1 MIASDVQIDSPPDDT
16 LEAVLALATASLFG
30 EATPEEIARLE
41 QLVVSDDRACRA
53 YVDAMLDSRSLH
65 NWSSHAAQEESPV
78 PASPVL
84 GFLGSFLDS
93 AWQGTT
99 GYFADHPGVFS
110 YMVATVFFAVAALV
124 ASHVYMTEYQG
135 QGQGEYVNRH
145 GVPSAPSAPRMV
157 KHDPGPAIVSVGR
170 ITGMVDCHWVD
181 DQIAPIHDRVMQGA
195 KFELASGLMEITYK
209 TGARVI
215 LQGPCTYTA
224 ESAAGGYLSLGK
236 LTARVE
242 SRSRLPSGTS
252 RFRLPDGTSSG
263 TSISRL
269 PSGTSPTDRNATKSR
284 PAGGTY
290 FAVRTPTATVTDLGT
305 EFGVEVDGRSGNTI
319 SHVFQGKVKVVTMA
333 AGSQPSSEVVLG
345 ENQSARVEKSNAG
358 APSIIT
364 QNIAVKPGQFA
375 RADVLRELSL
385 KQFRRWQ
392 RFSEELR
399 RRDDLL
405 AYYDFQR
412 DADNPRDKNGA
423 ELLRNRAK
431 TGPRFDGHVWGTLR
445 MGMTQGRFPGKEA
458 LKFANPG
465 DGVRVNIPVECTQ
478 MTVAAWVNIKQVKEY
493 LGLLMSD
500 DWKLGAVHWQIMQ
513 PGGERMTFSSDFAPN
528 IVVASQPAFGD
539 DVCRHWIHLA
549 ATHDS
554 VTHKTAFYLNG
565 RSIGE
570 STVGSDVAFQ
580 FGEATIGAWW
590 KPSEPRT
597 FQGRM
602 DELMIFNAVLSAEE
616 IRRLHEGPQ
625 MKDF

>member
-16 LEAVLALATASLFG
+16 LEAVLALASASLFG

-145 GVPSAPSAPRMV
+145 GVPSAPSAPRIV

-181 DQIAPIHDRVMQGA
+181 DQIAPIHDRVVQGA

-209 TGARVI
+209 TGAKVI
-215 LQGPCTYTA
+215 LQGPCTYEV

-252 RFRLPDGTSSG
+252 
-263 TSISRL
+263 
-269 PSGTSPTDRNATKSR
+269 PTDRNTTKSR

-290 FAVRTPTATVTDLGT
+290 FSVRTPTATVTDLGT

-319 SHVFQGKVKVVTMA
+319 SHVFQGKVKVVTTA
-333 AGSQPSSEVVLG
+333 AGSQPSHEVVLG

-364 QNIAVKPGQFA
+364 QNIAVKPDQFA
-375 RADVLRELSL
+375 RANVLRELPL

-399 RRDDLL
+399 KRDDLL

-412 DADNPRDKNGA
+412 DADNPRDDDGA

-445 MGMTQGRFPGKEA
+445 LGMAKGRFHGKDA
-458 LKFANPG
+458 LKFG
-465 DGVRVNIPVECTQ
+465 GSSDDGVSINMPVECQKT
-478 MTVAAWVNIKQVKEY
+478 TLAASVNIELPAEY
-493 LGLLMSD
+493 TPLLTSNG
-500 DWKLGAVHWQIMQ
+500 WAKPGKLHWQIHGQ
-513 PGGERMTFSSDFAPN
+513 EMTFSVFGAFAKSTGELSD
-528 IVVASQPAFGD
+528 SKFGD
-539 DVCRHWIHLA
+539 ASLGQWHFLA
-549 ATHDS
+549 TTWDGPS
-554 VTHKTAFYLNG
+554 GRVAFYLDG
-565 RSIGE
+565 VPIDERTIPATKVAAMIGQ
-570 STVGSDVAFQ
+570 AQ
-580 FGEATIGAWW
+580 IGAWNPAGDPQS
-590 KPSEPRT
+590 KRVLI
-597 FQGRM
+597 GRM

-616 IRRLHEGPQ
+616 IRRLHEGP
-625 MKDF
+625 